1 MPSSHLIL
9 CRPFLLLPP
18 IPPSIKVFYNEST
31 LPMRWPNYW
40 TFTLS
45 ISPSNEH
52 SGLISFRM
60 HLLDLLAVQGTLMS
74 LLQHQFKS
82 IISSALSFL
91 YSPTFCLTSMISNT
105 LSSRLLIHPSVLFSL
120 LLISSSLFFISV
132 FIFFIFGCYLYFLT
146 LLLNTSSSALKNS
159 ILYQVL

>member
-1 MPSSHLIL
+1 MPSNHLIL
-9 CRPFLLLPP
+9 FCPLLLLPSIFPSTRVFNNGSVLP
-18 IPPSIKVFYNEST
+18 I
-31 LPMRWPNYW
+31 RWPEYW
-40 TFTLS
+40 SSSFS
-45 ISPSNEH
+45 ISPSNDY

-60 HLLDLLAVQGTLMS
+60 HWLDLLAVQGTLKS